1 MSARVEILVQ
11 GRVQGVYFRA
21 STRDEARRLGL
32 TGWVRNEPNGSVRL
46 VAEGPRA
53 ALEQLER
60 WCHHGPPHARVDEVS
75 ATWSAAEGHFRDF
88 AVTR

>member
-1 MSARVEILVQ
+1 MNERVEVVVR

-21 STRDEARRLGL
+21 STRDEARRLGV
-32 TGWVRNEPNGSVRL
+32 TGWVRNEPDGSVRL

-53 ALEQLER
+53 ALEALER
-60 WCHHGPPHARVDEVS
+60 WCHDGPSGARVDEVT
-75 ATWSAAEGHFRDF
+75 ATWSAAEGRFHDF